1 MKNMETSKQKKQNVC
16 CICKRTYE
24 GFGNNPYPLRT
35 RGRCCDECNEQVIIA
50 RIIAMYENKK

>member
-1 MKNMETSKQKKQNVC
+1 METSKQKKQNVC

-24 GFGNNPYPLRT
+24 GFGNNPYPLRM

-50 RIIAMYENKK
+50 RIIAMYETKK